1 MYNNISICTTLSK
14 EQKKK
19 RKKRK
24 EGSYKLLQEDEI
36 AIADLV

>member
-14 EQKKK
+14 EQK
-19 RKKRK
+19 RKEK